1 MTQNH
6 DNKSWQITQ
15 YIIILDRGP
24 YHIKGHIILDRGPYY
39 IKVHINFE
47 ALWSKSYINWV
58 DQTRV
63 TQCGIK
69 NSKID
74 TFYDF

>member
-1 MTQNH
+1 MFL
-6 DNKSWQITQ
+6 I
-15 YIIILDRGP
+15 Y
-24 YHIKGHIILDRGPYY
+24 IKGHINFPPYLGSP
-39 IKVHINFE
+39 INKE
-47 ALWSKSYINWV
+47 NWSKSYINWV

-74 TFYDF
+74 TFYDFLQENTKRNNQLVKIT